1 MSLQESIYEIA
12 DELRGIASSGLHF
25 SSDPYDRE
33 RYEKVLALSA
43 RLIGSIDERSPDEIL
58 VDFEDNLAHLSP
70 LVGASSVVQLDSKI
84 LLIQRTDNG
93 LWGVP
98 GGLVEVGEVLSEAAI
113 RELEEEA
120 GVSGSPVDLLA
131 VFDSRL
137 WKSKSKT
144 HLYHFVFL
152 VEADNPKPTP
162 GPEALSAD
170 FFSEADLPELS
181 PGQDR
186 RIPVIFRILREEI
199 SRPYFDGRS
208 GSVNITKGNAV

>member
-33 RYEKVLALSA
+33 RYEKVLTLSA

-58 VDFEDNLAHLSP
+58 LDYQDNLTHLSP
-70 LVGASSVVQLDSKI
+70 LVGASSVVQLDGKI

-113 RELEEEA
+113 RELGEEA

-137 WKSKSKT
+137 WKSKSKS
-144 HLYHFVFL
+144 HLYHFAFL
-152 VEADNPKPTP
+152 VEVDNPEPTP
-162 GPEALSAD
+162 GPEALSVD
-170 FFSEADLPELS
+170 FFSESDLPELS

-186 RIPVIFRILREEI
+186 RIPVIFRILRGEL

-208 GSVNITKGNAV
+208 DSADINEGNAV